1 MKAPELLNLVGGIL
15 PMQTTVE
22 APATLSVSTSE
33 FLALFLSLTYNLRA
47 DFAQPGYDKGIA
59 DSRPLLKSLSS
70 ARDSLEVNS
79 RVAYELSQSE

>member
-15 PMQTTVE
+15 PMQKKVE

-47 DFAQPGYDKGIA
+47 DFAKPGRDKGIA
-59 DSRPLLKSLSS
+59 DSQPLLKSLLS
-70 ARDSLEVNS
+70 ARDALEVNS
-79 RVAYELSQSE
+79 RAAYELSQSE